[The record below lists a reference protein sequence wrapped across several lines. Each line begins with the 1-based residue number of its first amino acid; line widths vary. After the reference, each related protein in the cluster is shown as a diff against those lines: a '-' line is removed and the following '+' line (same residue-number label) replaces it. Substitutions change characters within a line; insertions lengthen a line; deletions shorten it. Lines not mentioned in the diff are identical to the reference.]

1 MGTFNLGIERDVT
14 PSDTVAIPGGFTAI
28 YVTISGSITWLTT
41 GGDAHTIAACAVGRP
56 IMAGY
61 GTHIMATGTTA
72 TGITVV

>member
-14 PSDTVAIPGGFTAI
+14 PDDSNAVVGGFTAI
-28 YVTISGSITWLTT
+28 YATGSGSITWLTS
-41 GGDAHTIAACAVGRP
+41 GGDTHTIAACAVGRP